1 MAGPQRIADIL
12 SELMARRGFGRVQS
26 AAAYEEAW
34 QKAAGELAA
43 KYTRV
48 GALRGGKLEVVVTNS
63 VLIQELVFQK
73 AVLLKTLNQ
82 LLPGQGI
89 KDLRFRL
96 GAIT

>member
-1 MAGPQRIADIL
+1 
-12 SELMARRGFGRVQS
+12 MARRGFGRVQS